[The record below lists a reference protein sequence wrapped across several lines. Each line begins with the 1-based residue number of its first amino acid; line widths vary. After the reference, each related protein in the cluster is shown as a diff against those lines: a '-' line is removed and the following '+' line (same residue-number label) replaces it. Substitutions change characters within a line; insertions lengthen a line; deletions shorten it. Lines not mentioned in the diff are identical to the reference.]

1 MAIRPMTGLE
11 NVPEFRNSW
20 INRKLVA
27 GAFIVAITCGTI
39 AATIFLLGAG
49 GRSPASY
56 ERVGADR
63 LASSGRQAPVPLPVV
78 ETLAWKPLAQDDARA
93 INAAVPF
100 SSEPNPPAAPFRMAA
115 EGPAFERALDCLAAA
130 VFYEAGDDVIGQQAV
145 AQVVLNRVR
154 HPAFTPSV
162 CSVVFHGSERT
173 TGCQFTFTCDGA
185 MQRYRPTPQAWERA
199 RAVARLALT
208 GFVYRPVGHATHYH
222 TDWVV
227 PYWSARLDKIAAVG
241 THLFFRWDGWW
252 GTPRAFSVRPAAAEG
267 IVGMMAGLS
276 PAHGAG
282 DLLALQPESAGGAG
296 RAPLPDITADCGA
309 QCAPDTG
316 FDARLAGAD
325 SDIFF
330 VRIGLQADATRFP
343 ALAAQACGSRTRCIV
358 MGWRD
363 AHLIP
368 PGLPASTTQLQSM
381 DFHYL
386 RDPLIAEPRYRW
398 NCARFTIGR
407 PANCLSHQR
416 LGNVTEPQRTTVA
429 GVIAL
434 TPS

>member
-1 MAIRPMTGLE
+1 MPALE
-11 NVPEFRNSW
+11 TIPEFQNSRM
-20 INRKLVA
+20 NRKLLA
-27 GAFIVAITCGTI
+27 GILIAAITLGMMASAIFILGIGHGPTG
-39 AATIFLLGAG
+39 AAKRARLDAAG
-49 GRSPASY
+49 QETAAPPPIVEA
-56 ERVGADR
+56 
-63 LASSGRQAPVPLPVV
+63 LAL
-78 ETLAWKPLAQDDARA
+78 KPLAKDDARA

-100 SSEPNPPAAPFRMAA
+100 STEPNPPAAPFSMAP
-115 EGPAFERALDCLAAA
+115 EGQAFERALDCLAAA
-130 VFYEAGDDVIGQQAV
+130 VFYEAGDDVIGQHAV

-154 HPAFTPSV
+154 HPAFAPSV
-162 CSVVFHGSERT
+162 CAVVFHGSERT

-185 MQRYRPTPQAWERA
+185 MLRYRPSPQAWERA

-227 PYWSARLDKIAAVG
+227 PYWSARLDKITAVG

-252 GTPRAFSVRPAAAEG
+252 GTPRAFSVRPAGAEG
-267 IVGMMAGLS
+267 VVGKMAGLS
-276 PAHGAG
+276 PAHGASA
-282 DLLALQPESAGGAG
+282 LLALQPQGANAGSAAPISSGA
-296 RAPLPDITADCGA
+296 ADCSTN
-309 QCAPDTG
+309 CAADAG

-325 SDIFF
+325 ADIFF
-330 VRIGLQADATRFP
+330 VRIGMQADAARFP
-343 ALAAQACGSRTRCIV
+343 TLAAQACGSRPRCVV
-358 MGWRD
+358 MAWRD

-368 PGLPASTTQLQSM
+368 ASLPASTTQLQSM

-416 LGNVTEPQRTTVA
+416 LGSAVEPPRGTTAAIVTV
-429 GVIAL
+429 L